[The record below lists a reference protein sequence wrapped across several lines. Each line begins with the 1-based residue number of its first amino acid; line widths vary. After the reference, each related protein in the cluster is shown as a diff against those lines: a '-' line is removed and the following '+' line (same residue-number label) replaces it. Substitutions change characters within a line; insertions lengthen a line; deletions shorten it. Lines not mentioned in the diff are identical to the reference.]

1 MGDPEAFQ
9 KAMNLGHDAA
19 WDQDWEHAAQ
29 YYRQALD
36 LMPENTQALTS
47 LALALFEMQDF
58 EGALSAYQQAS
69 FRDPDDPIPVEK
81 MARIYERMGRL
92 GEAIKASLQAADL
105 FLKAREVEKALQNWT
120 QVLSLQPENVS
131 ARSRL
136 AVVYEKF
143 GRKGEAAA
151 EYLAL
156 AGLLQRSGNASNAAQ
171 AVTRAL
177 QLAPESPE
185 VNQAVA
191 MLRTGQMLPPPPRPR
206 GGTAP
211 MRMAAARQNALAPAA
226 ADQPLLTPVAEAR
239 KRALVQIAALLFEQS
254 ETMAQN
260 EVQAARRGIG
270 SLTRGTGGLTMDQ
283 TDQTRTLL
291 HLSQAIESQTNGQDA
306 QAAAELQKAVDIGLS
321 HPAVYFDL
329 GMTLSGDDP
338 QRALKY
344 LQKAVR
350 SPDFALAANFLLG
363 RLYQITE
370 NLPQAV
376 AHYLQA
382 LRLAD
387 METVLPEEAEELSQ
401 LYETIVETQTQKTD
415 PTELTAICETVVKQ
429 LDREDWRKF
438 LRTARAQL
446 PQQPAGSPAM
456 PLAEMLLESRS
467 GQVIEALA
475 RVRQL
480 SDQGKIQSAM
490 EEAFYAL
497 RFAPTYM
504 PLHVQIG
511 ELLIKEGRVQ
521 DAVDKFML
529 VAQLYSLRGDAAAAI
544 RLLARVTQMAPMDLA
559 IRGRLIELLT
569 AQGRVDEAIQQY
581 VDLAEIYNSLAELD
595 MTRQTYQSALRLTQ
609 RSSNPRK
616 WSVEILTR
624 VADIDMQ
631 RLDLRQAARIFEQLR
646 TLQPEAP
653 EPRHQ
658 LIALNFRLG
667 QEAAALTELDGY
679 LSLLEN
685 SSKRG
690 EAITFVSQLRDELPD
705 QIEIRKRLA
714 DLHIRNEDKVSA
726 IAEMDAMADMLH
738 GAGNR
743 LAAITMVRAIIA
755 LHPDNV
761 EQYQTVLDQLQNG

>member
-9 KAMNLGHDAA
+9 KAMNLGHDSA

-36 LMPENTQALTS
+36 LMPDNVQALTS

-69 FRDPDDPIPVEK
+69 FRSPEDPIPVEK

-92 GEAIKASLQAADL
+92 AEAIKASLQAADL

-120 QVLSLQPENVS
+120 QVLSLQPENAT

-143 GRKGEAAA
+143 GRKPEAAA

-156 AGLLQRSGNASNAAQ
+156 ASLLQRSGSAANAAQ
-171 AVTRAL
+171 AITRAL

-211 MRMAAARQNALAPAA
+211 MRMAAARQNTLAPAV
-226 ADQPLLTPVAEAR
+226 DEPLMTPVAEAR

-254 ETMAQN
+254 ESMAQN
-260 EVQAARRGIG
+260 EVQSQRRGFG

-321 HPAVYFDL
+321 HHAVYFDL
-329 GMTLSGDDP
+329 GMTLIPDDP

-350 SPDFALAANFLLG
+350 NPDFALAANFLLG
-363 RLYQITE
+363 QIYQATE

-387 METVLPEEAEELSQ
+387 METVLPEQADEVGQ
-401 LYETIVETQTQKTD
+401 LYETIVETQSQKTD
-415 PTELTAICETVVKQ
+415 TAELTTICETVLKQ
-429 LDREDWRKF
+429 LDRDDWRKF

-446 PQQPAGSPAM
+446 PPQPAGSPPM

-521 DAVDKFML
+521 DAVEKFML
-529 VAQLYSLRGDAAAAI
+529 VAQLYSLRGDASAAI
-544 RLLARVTQMAPMDLA
+544 RLLSRVTQMAPMDLS

-581 VDLAEIYNSLAELD
+581 IDLAEIYNSLAELD

-616 WSVEILTR
+616 WSVDILTR

-646 TLQPEAP
+646 TLQPEAS
-653 EPRHQ
+653 EPRRQ

-667 QEAAALTELDGY
+667 QESAALTELDGY

-685 SSKRG
+685 SSKRTD
-690 EAITFVSQLRDELPD
+690 AITFVSQLRDELPD

-714 DLHIRNEDKVSA
+714 DLHLRNDDKPAA
-726 IAEMDAMADMLH
+726 IAEMDSMADMLH
-738 GAGNR
+738 ASGNR
-743 LAAITMVRAIIA
+743 LGAITMVRAIIA

>member
-1 MGDPEAFQ
+1 
-9 KAMNLGHDAA
+9 
-19 WDQDWEHAAQ
+19 
-29 YYRQALD
+29 
-36 LMPENTQALTS
+36 
-47 LALALFEMQDF
+47 
-58 EGALSAYQQAS
+58 
-69 FRDPDDPIPVEK
+69 
-81 MARIYERMGRL
+81 
-92 GEAIKASLQAADL
+92 
-105 FLKAREVEKALQNWT
+105 
-120 QVLSLQPENVS
+120 
-131 ARSRL
+131 
-136 AVVYEKF
+136 
-143 GRKGEAAA
+143 
-151 EYLAL
+151 
-156 AGLLQRSGNASNAAQ
+156 
-171 AVTRAL
+171 
-177 QLAPESPE
+177 
-185 VNQAVA
+185 
-191 MLRTGQMLPPPPRPR
+191 
-206 GGTAP
+206 
-211 MRMAAARQNALAPAA
+211 
-226 ADQPLLTPVAEAR
+226 
-239 KRALVQIAALLFEQS
+239 
-254 ETMAQN
+254 
-260 EVQAARRGIG
+260 
-270 SLTRGTGGLTMDQ
+270 MDQ

-321 HPAVYFDL
+321 HHAVYFDL
-329 GMTLSGDDP
+329 GMTLIPDDP

-350 SPDFALAANFLLG
+350 NPDFALAANFLLG
-363 RLYQITE
+363 QIYQATE

-387 METVLPEEAEELSQ
+387 METVLPEQADEVGQ
-401 LYETIVETQTQKTD
+401 LYETIVETQSQKTD
-415 PTELTAICETVVKQ
+415 TAELTTICETVLKQ
-429 LDREDWRKF
+429 LDRDDWRKF

-446 PQQPAGSPAM
+446 PPQPAGSPPM

-521 DAVDKFML
+521 DAVEKFML
-529 VAQLYSLRGDAAAAI
+529 VAQLYSLRGDASAAI
-544 RLLARVTQMAPMDLA
+544 RLLSRVTQMAPMDLS

-581 VDLAEIYNSLAELD
+581 IDLAEIYNSLAELD

-616 WSVEILTR
+616 WSVDILTR

-646 TLQPEAP
+646 TLQPEAS
-653 EPRHQ
+653 EPRRQ

-667 QEAAALTELDGY
+667 QESAALTELDGY

-685 SSKRG
+685 SSKRTD
-690 EAITFVSQLRDELPD
+690 AITFVSQLRDELPD

-714 DLHIRNEDKVSA
+714 DLHLRNEDKPAA
-726 IAEMDAMADMLH
+726 IAEMDSMADMLH
-738 GAGNR
+738 ASGNR
-743 LAAITMVRAIIA
+743 LGAITMVRAIIA